1 MKFPTIKSLKQ
12 KFRTHPR
19 VEGFINWTK
28 KRSLPGFFKVPIYD
42 VVAFLMLETKRFAVV
57 TRANSTAF
65 SFFLA
70 IFPSIIVLLTLLPY
84 LSSYLLTHIPGG
96 EDFMSILYREIKFIM
111 PGNAG
116 DMLFDTI
123 EDLTTRPRTGM
134 LSFGFLM
141 ALIFASN
148 GMLAMMRSFEK
159 SYKKTFRKRTA
170 FRKRLISIGLTFLL
184 GFLVIASVVFV
195 IVGNLLI
202 DLLSQYIHLDWFGT
216 FSLSMLRYI
225 VIIFLFYSGIAV
237 IYRFGVATRKR
248 MNFFT
253 PGATLAT
260 LLCLLSSQIFSFY
273 VDNFNT
279 YNKLYGSIGTVI
291 VVMLWIQINSLFLL
305 IGFELNAGIAVNRD
319 LDREPEEEE
328 ED

>member
-1 MKFPTIKSLKQ
+1 MKFPTVKELK
-12 KFRTHPR
+12 KRFWSHPR
-19 VEGFINWTK
+19 VVRFLNWTK
-28 KRSLPGFFKVPIYD
+28 RRSLPGFFKVPIYD
-42 VVAFLMLETKRFAVV
+42 VVTFLISETQRFAVV

-96 EDFMSILYREIKFIM
+96 EDFMSIMYREIKFIM

-116 DMLFDTI
+116 DMLFETI
-123 EDLTTRPRTGM
+123 EDLTTKPRTGM

-170 FRKRLISIGLTFLL
+170 FNKRLVSIGLTFLL
-184 GFLVIASVVFV
+184 GLLLIASVVLV

-202 DLLSQYIHLDWFGT
+202 DLLSQYIHLDWFST
-216 FSLSMLRYI
+216 LALSMLRYI
-225 VIIFLFYSGIAV
+225 VIIALFYSVIAV

-253 PGATLAT
+253 PGATMAT
-260 LLCLLSSQIFSFY
+260 LLCLLSSQVFSFY

-305 IGFELNAGIAVNRD
+305 LGFELNAGIAVNRD
-319 LDREPEEEE
+319 LERKD
-328 ED
+328 EDDDDA